1 MPVRRFSRITQG
13 ILYFVRVFSLILL
26 VIVSLAIWVFIR
38 ENIFVIIEIYN
49 GFAFRY
55 GFFSLSLK

>member
-13 ILYFVRVFSLILL
+13 ILYFVSVFSLILL

-38 ENIFVIIEIYN
+38 ENKFAVVENYNSFVFHF
-49 GFAFRY
+49 G
-55 GFFSLSLK
+55 FSLSLK